1 MHVPVV
7 QLHAYTLATTKIAEE
22 NLVRVSDTK
31 DLLHYLAAKRKKKF
45 RYDDAE
51 VQHRNPDRPNR
62 INLILPRSRSRAAP
76 APTGSNEGKAEVQV

>member
-1 MHVPVV
+1 MV
-7 QLHAYTLATTKIAEE
+7 QLHADTLATTKIAEE

-31 DLLHYLAAKRKKKF
+31 DLLHYLAAKRKKKKF

-76 APTGSNEGKAEVQV
+76 APTGSNEGKEEV